1 MGWTHERSRPPSA
14 TPAAPTSS
22 RRIASLDVIRG
33 VAIIGTLASN
43 IWLFRAFFGERV
55 IDIWWDDLLSAASN
69 GKFLGLLT
77 IMFGI
82 GLEIQRQAA
91 LRRESRWPGPTSSAP
106 GRCSSTE
113 C

>member
-1 MGWTHERSRPPSA
+1 MSTSVTPPLPQPVDVSKRP
-14 TPAAPTSS
+14 
-22 RRIASLDVIRG
+22 RIASLDVIRG
-33 VAIIGTLASN
+33 LAILGTLASN
-43 IWLFRAFFGERV
+43 IWLFQAFFGERV
-55 IDIWWDDLLSAASN
+55 IDVRWADLLSWTSE

-91 LRRESRWPGPTSSAP
+91 ARRGLRWPAPISSVPA
-106 GRCSSTE
+106 CSSSTE